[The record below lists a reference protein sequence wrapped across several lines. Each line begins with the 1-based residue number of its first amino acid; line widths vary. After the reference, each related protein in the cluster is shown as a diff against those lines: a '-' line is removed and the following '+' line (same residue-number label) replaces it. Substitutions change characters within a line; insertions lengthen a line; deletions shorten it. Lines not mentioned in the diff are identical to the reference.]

1 MDGLGLKVGC
11 EWYHPTT
18 FILLLLISSQANVWD
33 TDRQKKKEEP
43 VSVMIYMYLVIKKM
57 FATKWLYK

>member
-33 TDRQKKKEEP
+33 TDGQKKEEP
-43 VSVMIYMYLVIKKM
+43 VNIMIYMYLVIKKM

>member
-1 MDGLGLKVGC
+1 MSETLM
-11 EWYHPTT
+11 
-18 FILLLLISSQANVWD
+18 A
-33 TDRQKKKEEP
+33 KKKEEP